1 MAQTKRAPTNR
12 RRAADRAGNSASKWV
27 ILLLVLVILVLA
39 VLASHWWKQDQARE
53 DGARHDARAVTKP
66 AEKPPVKPD
75 FEFYTLLPKENNGPV
90 LPVPPP
96 GNAPVTIPPAPA
108 TPAPADQ
115 AADRTAANP
124 AAPAAPARR
133 YVIQAGSFA
142 TEAEANRRK
151 AEIAMQGF
159 VSQIQAATVNGKPYY
174 RIQIGPVAEPDLPQ
188 LKKRLA
194 AAHIDTLPPRALP

>member
-1 MAQTKRAPTNR
+1 MASSKRAPTNR
-12 RRAADRAGNSASKWV
+12 RRPADRSASSASKWV
-27 ILLLVLVILVLA
+27 VLLLVGVVLVLA
-39 VLASHWWKQDQARE
+39 VLASHWWKKDQSPAEAGRQ
-53 DGARHDARAVTKP
+53 DARAVTKP
-66 AEKPPVKPD
+66 AEKTPIKPD

-96 GNAPVTIPPAPA
+96 GNAPVTIAPS
-108 TPAPADQ
+108 
-115 AADRTAANP
+115 P
-124 AAPAAPARR
+124 AAPTPPSPDDAKSASAARQ
-133 YVIQAGSFA
+133 YLIQAGSFA

-159 VSQIQAATVNGKPYY
+159 SSQIQSAVVNGKPYY
-174 RIQIGPVAEPDLPQ
+174 RIQIGPVAESELPQ

>member
-66 AEKPPVKPD
+66 AEKSPVKPD

-96 GNAPVTIPPAPA
+96 GNAPVTIPPTPAPV
-108 TPAPADQ
+108 APADQ
-115 AADRTAANP
+115 TATSP
-124 AAPAAPARR
+124 AASARR
-133 YVIQAGSFA
+133 YLIQAGSFA

-159 VSQIQAATVNGKPYY
+159 VSQIQTATVNGKPYY
-174 RIQIGPVAEPDLPQ
+174 RIQIGPVTETDLPQ

>member
-12 RRAADRAGNSASKWV
+12 RRAADRSGNSASKWV

-39 VLASHWWKQDQARE
+39 VLASHFWKKDQARE
-53 DGARHDARAVTKP
+53 EGARQDARAVTKP

-90 LPVPPP
+90 L
-96 GNAPVTIPPAPA
+96 AAPAPA
-108 TPAPADQ
+108 LPNQTKTDQTKTDQSMTSPAS
-115 AADRTAANP
+115 
-124 AAPAAPARR
+124 PARR
-133 YVIQAGSFA
+133 YLIQAGSFA

-159 VSQIQAATVNGKPYY
+159 ASQIQTATVNGKPYY
-174 RIQIGPVAEPDLPQ
+174 RIQIGPVAEADLPQ

-194 AAHIDTLPPRALP
+194 AAHIDTLPPRALQ